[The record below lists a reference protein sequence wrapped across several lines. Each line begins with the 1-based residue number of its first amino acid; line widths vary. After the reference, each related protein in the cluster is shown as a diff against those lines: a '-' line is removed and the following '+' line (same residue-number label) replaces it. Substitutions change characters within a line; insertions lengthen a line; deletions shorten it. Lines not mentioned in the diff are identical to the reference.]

1 MEIDYKDRG
10 WKGESRRGARG
21 PTVEDRSG
29 VASMWGARREDAVGR
44 GSWFESTWLA
54 RGDRRGGWF
63 AGARR
68 VQSRARR
75 ERGAVDWIQSVGN
88 VRDQGGQRA
97 SVLDS

>member
-1 MEIDYKDRG
+1 
-10 WKGESRRGARG
+10 
-21 PTVEDRSG
+21 
-29 VASMWGARREDAVGR
+29 MWGARREDAVGR

-75 ERGAVDWIQSVGN
+75 ERGAVDWIRSVGN
-88 VRDQGGQRA
+88 ARDQGGQRA
-97 SVLDS
+97 SVLDSLLNGLVLIDVSDSRGRGAASVIRWRAKGWM